1 VPDPDDVIHDL
12 ETIKPGGNVGS
23 CSNEDVANREV
34 GAGESNGSWTT
45 VELVV
50 SAKGSTSSVWDWDWA
65 PCPTTRRVGVSD
77 VDSCIGS
84 EMSNLERE
92 LAIKAGGGDGRGGGV
107 SVLDGA
113 SWKRVLPDSP
123 LVPLCPE
130 IGLILCG
137 RSMGL
142 ELGPASVPGTG

>member
-1 VPDPDDVIHDL
+1 MPDPDDVIHDL
-12 ETIKPGGNVGS
+12 ETIKPGGNVES
-23 CSNEDVANREV
+23 CSNGDAANREA

-50 SAKGSTSSVWDWDWA
+50 SAKGSPSSVWDWES
-65 PCPTTRRVGVSD
+65 CSTTRRVGASD
-77 VDSCIGS
+77 EDSCIGS
-84 EMSNLERE
+84 DMGNLERE
-92 LAIKAGGGDGRGGGV
+92 LVVKAGGGAGKGGGV

-123 LVPLCPE
+123 LVPLLCPE
-130 IGLILCG
+130 AGLNLCG

-142 ELGPASVPGTG
+142 ELGPGSVPGSG